1 MSFGDRL
8 RSIVREVRQELVDGR
23 QQLRAQHDRG
33 LEGVRVCARYTSLV
47 DAAIGRI
54 YEAYLS
60 ELPQA
65 EAAQLCERVALV
77 AHGGYGR
84 RQQAPFSDVDLM
96 VLYEGKRDALIGQL
110 AARLTQDICDV
121 YQHLGH
127 SLRTP
132 AEAIQQ
138 ARGDAQVGTSLLES
152 RLLLGNGE
160 VYGRYSELMRSL
172 VEKRGSVLA
181 RDYVAE
187 RRKER
192 LEYGETVYLLE
203 PNVKRSRGGL
213 RDIHLLRWLWY
224 LKAGVADPDRLHDLG
239 VVSKFDHRRLMSA
252 QNFLLRVRNEMHFHA
267 NETCDA
273 LSRAEQLRLAEYF
286 KYAGRQGMLPVE
298 QFMRDYFHHT
308 AHVWRM
314 AHRLSELMQPAS
326 RMSRMLEP
334 MLGRKT
340 EDDYQIGKNEVSATP
355 RATARLEQHPE
366 EVLKLVDLARREGKR
381 ISQDTWHFVY
391 RTAPKYSS
399 EPKPAVVERFLQV
412 MANPTRLG
420 ELLRRLHE
428 MGVLEKII
436 PDFNHARSLLQF
448 NQYHKYTVDEH
459 CIRAVEEATR
469 FAERVDSLGDVY
481 RALEDKTTLHLALLL
496 HDLGKGFEEDHSE
509 VGRRIAQDTAQRLR
523 LSQEK
528 AESLEFLVHKHL
540 RMSHLALKYDTT
552 QPQLVGRFV
561 EEVGS
566 KERLAMLY
574 LVTCADLA
582 AVGPDVL
589 NGWKIEVLSELYF
602 RAADSF
608 AATGELEPARDKQRQ
623 ALRESL
629 SAAERNDPWFERQL
643 AVLPDSFL
651 SKRSTE
657 SVAATL
663 RRLRNLAPRSGVAW
677 ANYLKETDTVEY
689 IAGIDQGTGRA
700 IFSSMAGALTAKNLQ
715 ILAAETN
722 TLADDLLLLRYV
734 ASEPESPGEPS
745 AERLA
750 AICQALVESIDSDK
764 APKFPK
770 ILGREQKAAG
780 AALTN
785 LPNEVRI
792 DNEISG
798 ECTVV
803 EVFTVDRRG
812 LLYRLA
818 RALHDAGLVI
828 RFAKIGTYL
837 DQVVDVFYVAE
848 RDGRKPESE
857 ERLAEIRAALVNVIS
872 PAELVIDTVRVP

>member
-1 MSFGDRL
+1 MPSGDRL

-47 DAAIGRI
+47 DTAIGRI
-54 YEAYLS
+54 YEAYLG

-65 EAAQLCERVALV
+65 EAAQLRERVALV

-96 VLYEGKRDALIGQL
+96 VLYDGKRDALIGQL
-110 AARLTQDICDV
+110 ASRLTQDICDV

-138 ARGDAQVGTSLLES
+138 ARGDPQVGTSLLES
-152 RLLLGNGE
+152 RLLLGNSE
-160 VYGRYSELMRSL
+160 VYGRYSELMRTL
-172 VEKRGSVLA
+172 REKRGTMLA
-181 RDYVAE
+181 PEFIAE

-224 LKAGVADPDRLHDLG
+224 LKTGVADPDRLHDMG

-286 KYAGRQGMLPVE
+286 KYTGRVGMLPVE

-314 AHRLSELMQPAS
+314 AHRLSELMQPVS

-334 MLGRKT
+334 MLGRKL
-340 EDDYQIGKNEVSATP
+340 EDDYQVGKNEVSATP

-366 EVLKLVDLARREGKR
+366 EVLRLVDLARREGKR

-391 RTAPKYSS
+391 RTAPNYSS
-399 EPKPAVVERFLQV
+399 EPKPAVVASFLKIL
-412 MANPTRLG
+412 ANPTRLG

-428 MGVLEKII
+428 MGVLEKVV
-436 PDFNHARSLLQF
+436 PEFSHARSLLQF

-469 FAERVDSLGDVY
+469 FAEREDALRDVY
-481 RALEDKTTLHLALLL
+481 QGLEDKATLHLALLL
-496 HDLGKGFEEDHSE
+496 HDLGKGFEEDHSK
-509 VGRRIAQDTAQRLR
+509 VGRRIARETAQRLR
-523 LSQEK
+523 LPQEQ
-528 AESLEFLVHKHL
+528 AETLEFLVHKHL

-561 EEVGS
+561 DEVGTR
-566 KERLAMLY
+566 ERLAMLY

-589 NGWKIEVLSELYF
+589 NSWKIAVLSELYF
-602 RAADSF
+602 RAAEKF
-608 AATGELEPARDKQRQ
+608 AAEGELEPTERDKRRQ
-623 ALRESL
+623 ALWQSL
-629 SAAERNDPWFERQL
+629 SEPERNDAWFERQL

-651 SKRSTE
+651 NKQSVE
-657 SVAATL
+657 SVAEML
-663 RRLRNLAPRSGVAW
+663 RRLRELPPRSGVAW
-677 ANYLKETDTVEY
+677 AHYLKDTDTVEY

-700 IFSSMAGALTAKNLQ
+700 IFSSMAGALTAKNMQ
-715 ILAAETN
+715 ILSAETN
-722 TLADDLLLLRYV
+722 TLAGDLLLLRYV
-734 ASEPESPGEPS
+734 TSEPESPGEPS
-745 AERLA
+745 PERLA
-750 AICQALVESIDSDK
+750 AICQSLVQSIDSDM

-770 ILGREQKAAG
+770 ILGREQKAAA
-780 AALTN
+780 AALSN

-792 DNEISG
+792 DNEMSG

-803 EVFTVDRRG
+803 EVYTVDRRG

-828 RFAKIGTYL
+828 HFAKIGTYL

-848 RDGRKPESE
+848 RDGRKPQSE
-857 ERLAEIRAALVNVIS
+857 ERLEEIRSALVNVIS
-872 PAELVIDTVRVP
+872 PSQTENLVQR